1 MKSKLAP
8 ISYYDR
14 SNVEFDSISPD
25 STAQVYP
32 IAVVDS
38 IPPDSV
44 PVIEP
49 QPNIPILKRTV
60 NPYIAQSYQ
69 KHLYNYARN
78 NHQIPLDE
86 PRSVYFTP
94 SSPVIA
100 QDGTIWWWDKPSK
113 LPVRIYATNEEELEE
128 VYGEGYSP
136 TYYYPPEQSYN
147 FLPWSVIQAEYN
159 SSAQPTYQ
167 NVEATPQQP
176 PQGIATSKQ
185 LQSKTTTSKPKVNTS
200 TKRQVSASQQGTSN
214 GMHYTIKKGDN
225 LWNLAKKYL
234 GNGANYTQ
242 IMKAN
247 GWANPNQLIKPGDV
261 IIIPGT
267 QSTSVP
273 QRPSNRVVALRDYKA
288 PSVLDLIQPITT
300 IPNIKKIKF

>member
-1 MKSKLAP
+1 MRSKLAP

-14 SNVEFDSISPD
+14 SNVESDSISPD

-32 IAVVDS
+32 IVVVDS
-38 IPPDSV
+38 IPPDSI

-69 KHLYNYARN
+69 KHLDNYARN
-78 NHQIPLDE
+78 NHQILLNE

-100 QDGTIWWWDKPSK
+100 QDGSIWQWAESK
-113 LPVRIYATNEEELEE
+113 LPVRMYDMDQEDLGSEF
-128 VYGEGYSP
+128 GEGYTP

-159 SSAQPTYQ
+159 ASTQPTYQ
-167 NVEATPQQP
+167 NVEATPQQS
-176 PQGIATSKQ
+176 PQDITTAKQ
-185 LQSKTTTSKPKVNTS
+185 LRPKTATSKPKVSTS
-200 TKRQVSASQQGTSN
+200 PKRQVRASQQAASD
-214 GMHYTIKKGDN
+214 GMQYTIKKGDN

-242 IMKAN
+242 IMEAN
-247 GWANPNQLIKPGDV
+247 GWTNPNQLIRPGDV

-288 PSVLDLIQPITT
+288 PSIIDLIRPITA

>member
-8 ISYYDR
+8 ISYYDQA
-14 SNVEFDSISPD
+14 NVEFDSISPD
-25 STAQVYP
+25 STTQVYP

-69 KHLYNYARN
+69 KHVHNYALDK
-78 NHQIPLDE
+78 HPIPLDE
-86 PRSVYFTP
+86 PRS
-94 SSPVIA
+94 A
-100 QDGTIWWWDKPSK
+100 
-113 LPVRIYATNEEELEE
+113 
-128 VYGEGYSP
+128 
-136 TYYYPPEQSYN
+136 YYPPEQSYN

-159 SSAQPTYQ
+159 SSAQPTNQ
-167 NVEATPQQP
+167 NIEATPQQP
-176 PQGIATSKQ
+176 PQDIAPAKQ
-185 LQSKTTTSKPKVNTS
+185 LRPKTTTSKPKVSTP
-200 TKRQVSASQQGTSN
+200 TKRQASATQQGTSD
-214 GMHYTIKKGDN
+214 GMQYTIKKGDN

-247 GWANPNQLIKPGDV
+247 GWTNPNQLIRPGDV

-288 PSVLDLIQPITT
+288 PSVLDLIQPITA

>member
-25 STAQVYP
+25 STAQVYS

-38 IPPDSV
+38 IPLDSV

-78 NHQIPLDE
+78 NQQIPLDE

-100 QDGTIWWWDKPSK
+100 QDGSIWQWAESK
-113 LPVRIYATNEEELEE
+113 LPVRMYDMDQEDLGSEF
-128 VYGEGYSP
+128 GEGYNP

-159 SSAQPTYQ
+159 APAQPTYQ

-176 PQGIATSKQ
+176 PQDTAAEKQ
-185 LQSKTTTSKPKVNTS
+185 LRPKTTTSKPKVSTS
-200 TKRQVSASQQGTSN
+200 TKRQVSASQQGTSD

-247 GWANPNQLIKPGDV
+247 GWTNPNQIIRPGDV

-273 QRPSNRVVALRDYKA
+273 QRTSNRVVALRDYKA